1 MNQILVDKQ
10 LDEQLLKDGYVVV
23 PFLDEIRVKELFDFF
38 YDNHASEIPGFYAT
52 AHSVDIP
59 FRKKMNEQI
68 KAVFEQP
75 IKTFFHNCK
84 PLGGSYVVKSKSQEE
99 RLHPHQDW
107 NIVDES
113 KFRSFNIWVPLV
125 NLNEENGAI
134 RVVPGSHLWVNN
146 FRGPNIPDYFG
157 DYNEVIW
164 NRMKTLNMKAGEA
177 LIYDHRLFHASYA
190 NKTDN
195 LRIATVFG
203 IIPDEA
209 QMFYYYGNGE
219 NVDVYESNV
228 NFFMEGNIQK
238 GPEIL
243 NKVQTINPPT
253 VTVTALP
260 DYLHQHSN
268 TSATPTE
275 QQHKTGLFSW
285 MKQLF
290 NS

>member
-1 MNQILVDKQ
+1 MNQILANKQ
-10 LDEQLLKDGYVVV
+10 LDEQLLTHGYVVV
-23 PFLDEIRVKELFDFF
+23 PFLDETRVKALFDFF
-38 YDNHASEIPGFYAT
+38 YTHHAKEIPGFYAT

-68 KAVFEQP
+68 KAVFEEP
-75 IKTFFHNCK
+75 INTFFNNCK
-84 PLGGSYVVKSKSQEE
+84 PLGGSYVVKSKSQKE

-125 NLNEENGAI
+125 DLNEENGAI

-157 DYNEVIW
+157 NQNETIW
-164 NRMKTLNMKAGEA
+164 QNMQTLNMKAGEA

-190 NKTDN
+190 NKTDD

-219 NVDVYESNV
+219 SIDVYESNV

-253 VTVTALP
+253 LTVKALP
-260 DYLHQHSN
+260 DYLVHQGSI
-268 TSATPTE
+268 SMAAIKK
-275 QQHKTGLFSW
+275 QHKTGLLDW
-285 MKQLF
+285 IKQLF
-290 NS
+290 N

>member
-1 MNQILVDKQ
+1 MNQILTNKQ

-23 PFLDEIRVKELFDFF
+23 PFLDEMRVKELFDFF

-52 AHSVDIP
+52 AHSTDIP

-75 IKTFFHNCK
+75 IKNYFNNSI

-134 RVVPGSHLWVNN
+134 RVVPESHLWVSN

-157 DYNEVIW
+157 EYNEVIW
-164 NRMKTLNMKAGEA
+164 NRMTTLNMKAGEA
-177 LIYDHRLFHASYA
+177 LIYDHRLFHASFA
-190 NKTDN
+190 NKTDE

-203 IIPDEA
+203 IIPSGA
-209 QMFYYYGNGE
+209 QMLYYYGN
-219 NVDVYESNV
+219 NHSVDVYESNV

-238 GPEIL
+238 GPEVLRKI
-243 NKVQTINPPT
+243 QTISPPT
-253 VTVTALP
+253 VHVRSLPEYLVKQKTTENTTVKKAKPNLT
-260 DYLHQHSN
+260 DWVKN
-268 TSATPTE
+268 
-275 QQHKTGLFSW
+275 LF
-285 MKQLF
+285 K
-290 NS
+290 